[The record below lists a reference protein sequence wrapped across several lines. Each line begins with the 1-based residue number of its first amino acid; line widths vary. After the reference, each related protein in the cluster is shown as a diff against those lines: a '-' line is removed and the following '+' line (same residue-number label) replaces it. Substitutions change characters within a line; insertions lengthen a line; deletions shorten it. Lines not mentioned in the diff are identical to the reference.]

1 MKKLISLVITC
12 AILNSTILQTSAGD
26 REWAT
31 VGKILTAVAAVSILG
46 VVHEPPPVVVYTQ
59 PVIYQPPV
67 VVYTQPVIYQPPVV
81 VYTQPVIYQSPVVV
95 YTQPVIYQP
104 HPVVYMPSQVYCHP
118 VTPRRVYYGTHLNIY
133 TESHSRYVNRLH
145 KDW

>member
-46 VVHEPPPVVVYTQ
+46 VVHEP
-59 PVIYQPPV
+59 PPV

>member
-31 VGKILTAVAAVSILG
+31 VGKILTAVAAVSVLR

-59 PVIYQPPV
+59 PVMYQPPVVVYTPPVIYQPPV
-67 VVYTQPVIYQPPVV
+67 VVYTQPVIYQPHPI
-81 VYTQPVIYQSPVVV
+81 VYMQSPV
-95 YTQPVIYQP
+95 
-104 HPVVYMPSQVYCHP
+104 YCYP
-118 VTPRRVYYGTHLNIY
+118 VTPSRVYYGTHLNIY
-133 TESHSRYVNRLH
+133 TKSHSRHVNRLH